1 MSKPPTAGPVSSS
14 KSPSGTISPRPA
26 LSTPIS
32 HAASSYSGDA
42 PDSALAPIYGIGDPI
57 ANVVTSKP
65 YVAQQLMLDAN
76 EPKGRHRSKG
86 PHRYWKT
93 EYIPELP
100 DGFLSAFREGG
111 LAVTSPLFQGVIFHL
126 GGALNERSADDGAAD
141 SRDAQFINGF
151 SGT

>member
-1 MSKPPTAGPVSSS
+1 MLVC
-14 KSPSGTISPRPA
+14 
-26 LSTPIS
+26 
-32 HAASSYSGDA
+32 YSGDA

-65 YVAQQLMLDAN
+65 YVAQQSMLDAN
-76 EPKGRHRSKG
+76 EPKG

-141 SRDAQFINGF
+141 NRDA
-151 SGT
+151 